1 MNYKSLIILEVI
13 IQAVV
18 YSVDA
23 FPHQRSSDYDA
34 TSLPG
39 SNSKELL
46 SGSRKLVKPVTHVS
60 KIIHRYLLDRRVTN
74 GINSITLIAIEQRV
88 VYWLG
93 H

>member
-13 IQAVV
+13 MQAVV
-18 YSVDA
+18 YSVDV

-39 SNSKELL
+39 SNSKVLL
-46 SGSRKLVKPVTHVS
+46 SGSRKLVQPVTYVS
-60 KIIHRYLLDRRVTN
+60 KIIHTYLLDRRVTN

-88 VYWLG
+88 VW
-93 H
+93 

>member
-18 YSVDA
+18 YSVDE

-39 SNSKELL
+39 NNSKVLL
-46 SGSRKLVKPVTHVS
+46 SGSRKLVKPVTYVS
-60 KIIHRYLLDRRVTN
+60 KIIHRYLLERWVTKFN

-88 VYWLG
+88 VYW
-93 H
+93 